1 MKKTNPT
8 ETIDGLIILDKPSG
22 ITSLDVIRQLRR
34 ATEQKSFG
42 HTGTL
47 DPLATGMLP
56 ILCGQYT
63 RYAQYIISQSKN
75 YTAKIQLGSQTDTDD
90 VDGIVTERSNIQVND
105 TDVSNILTQ
114 FHGIISQTPP
124 IASAIRVEGKRLY
137 EYHRSGTK
145 PPYIPERKVTI
156 SAMKLLDF
164 DKEKQIIT
172 CEITCSSGTY
182 IRSIARDLGIKLQ
195 TFGHVLS
202 LHRNWVSPF
211 QQHKMASLEQI
222 QSCQDLVKESA
233 PITDAFTDQ
242 ITIHDKDTLTQLAH
256 GKTIETSY
264 NNTDFAAILFQ
275 KRFFGLVSVI
285 NKKMKALRLLK
296 NPLDCINEA

>member
-1 MKKTNPT
+1 M
-8 ETIDGLIILDKPSG
+8 
-22 ITSLDVIRQLRR
+22 
-34 ATEQKSFG
+34 
-42 HTGTL
+42 
-47 DPLATGMLP
+47 
-56 ILCGQYT
+56 
-63 RYAQYIISQSKN
+63 
-75 YTAKIQLGSQTDTDD
+75 
-90 VDGIVTERSNIQVND
+90 
-105 TDVSNILTQ
+105 
-114 FHGIISQTPP
+114 
-124 IASAIRVEGKRLY
+124 
-137 EYHRSGTK
+137 
-145 PPYIPERKVTI
+145 
-156 SAMKLLDF
+156 DF

-172 CEITCSSGTY
+172 CEISCSSGTY

-222 QSCQDLVKESA
+222 QSCQDLVKEST

-264 NNTDFAAILFQ
+264 ENTDFAAILFQ

-285 NKKMKALRLLK
+285 DKKMKALRLLK